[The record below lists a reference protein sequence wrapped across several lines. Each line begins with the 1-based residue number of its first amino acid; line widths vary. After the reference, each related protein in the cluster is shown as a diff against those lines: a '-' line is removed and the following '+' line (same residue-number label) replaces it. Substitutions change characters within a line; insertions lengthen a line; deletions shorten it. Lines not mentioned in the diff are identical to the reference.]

1 MLFKEA
7 STQTPGPG
15 ILEETVSELG
25 FLPGKKAIK
34 EEEEK
39 SEKLLPKS
47 EDVDSEGDLE
57 GSGQVITT
65 RRRRTKKAPA
75 AASSSSRLAVTATPK
90 SPKINPMVKKEKR
103 DRKEEPTDTNHAKKK
118 KRHPPTES
126 TMD

>member
-1 MLFKEA
+1 MLLKET

-15 ILEETVSELG
+15 ILEEIVNEVG
-25 FLPGKKAIK
+25 FLPGKKEIK

-75 AASSSSRLAVTATPK
+75 AASSSSRQAVTATPK

-103 DRKEEPTDTNHAKKK
+103 KRKEEPIDTKNAKKK
-118 KRHPPTES
+118 KRQPPTES
-126 TMD
+126 NMD